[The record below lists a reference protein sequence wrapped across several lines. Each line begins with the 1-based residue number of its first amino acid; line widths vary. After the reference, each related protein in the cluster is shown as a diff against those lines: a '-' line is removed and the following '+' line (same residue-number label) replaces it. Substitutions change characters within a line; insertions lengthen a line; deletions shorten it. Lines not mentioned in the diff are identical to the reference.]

1 MFRYIVRRL
10 LQMIPILF
18 GITLITFI
26 IINAAGSPLQSMEFN
41 PRVKPEDI
49 ERIRNN
55 LGLNEPVWKRY
66 FIWVGNVLQGDLGLS
81 LINFRP
87 VTERIREVM
96 FNTLLLSV
104 LSTTIS
110 LAIAVPLGIYA
121 ATHRNG
127 IIDRVTSVL
136 SVAGYAIP
144 TVWLGLLLI
153 ILFSVQFDK
162 WGYPSLPVGGVRD
175 LRGDGGL
182 RDRLVHLI
190 LPITALVIPQVGIW
204 LFWVRSN
211 MLEVLGQDYMRA
223 ARARGLSETS
233 VLYSHGLR
241 NALIPLVTIVGLSIP
256 DVFAGAL
263 IVENVFAY
271 PGMGRLTV
279 TAIGDKDHTLV
290 MGITLMFAVLVIVGN
305 LIADVLY
312 AVADPRIRL
321 D

>member
-18 GITLITFI
+18 GITLITFV
-26 IINAAGSPLQSMEFN
+26 IINAAGSPLQNMEFN

-49 ERIRNN
+49 ERIRHN
-55 LGLNEPVWKRY
+55 LGLDEPVWKRY
-66 FIWVGNVLQGDLGLS
+66 FIWLGNVLQGDLGLS

-87 VTERIREVM
+87 VTERIQEVM
-96 FNTLLLSV
+96 FNTILLSV
-104 LSTTIS
+104 ISTTIS
-110 LAIAVPLGIYA
+110 LSIAVPLGIYA

-127 IIDRVTSVL
+127 IVDRVTSVL

-153 ILFSVQFDK
+153 ILFSIQFEA
-162 WGYPSLPVGGVRD
+162 WGFPSLPVGGVRD
-175 LRGDGGL
+175 LRGDGGIA
-182 RDRLVHLI
+182 DRVEHLI
-190 LPITALVIPQVGIW
+190 LPVTALVIPQVGIW

-223 ARARGLSETS
+223 ARARGMREKS
-233 VLYSHGLR
+233 VLYRHGLR

-256 DVFAGAL
+256 DIFAGAL

-271 PGMGRLTV
+271 PGMGRLTI

-290 MGITLMFAVLVIVGN
+290 MGITLIFAVLVIVGN
-305 LIADVLY
+305 LIADLLY

>member
-18 GITLITFI
+18 GITLITFL
-26 IINAAGSPLQSMEFN
+26 IINAAGSPLQNLEFN

-49 ERIRNN
+49 ERIRHN
-55 LGLNEPVWKRY
+55 LGLDEPVWKRY
-66 FIWVGNVLQGDLGLS
+66 FIWVGNVFQGDLGLS

-87 VTERIREVM
+87 VTDRIQEVM
-96 FNTLLLSV
+96 FNTLLLSL
-104 LSTTIS
+104 LSTIIS

-127 IIDRVTSVL
+127 IVDRVTSVL
-136 SVAGYAIP
+136 AVAGYAIP

-153 ILFSVQFDK
+153 IIFAVQFDK
-162 WGYPSLPVGGVRD
+162 WGFPSLPVGGVRD
-175 LRGDGGL
+175 LRGDGGI
-182 RDRLVHLI
+182 RDRIEHLI
-190 LPITALVIPQVGIW
+190 LPVTALVVPQVGIW

-223 ARARGLSETS
+223 ARARGLREKT
-233 VLYSHGLR
+233 VLYGHGLR

-256 DVFAGAL
+256 DIFAGAL
-263 IVENVFAY
+263 VVENVFAY
-271 PGMGRLTV
+271 PGMGRLTI

-305 LIADVLY
+305 LIADLLY
-312 AVADPRIRL
+312 AVVDPRIRL